1 MIKINL
7 LNSYKMAANPG
18 RGSDNTSMSDDDEQK
33 QIIKDFLK
41 RMLVL
46 FIGPLG
52 FFIYESQTIP
62 ILQTTLAETTRKYN
76 ELKQFN
82 DSKQGLTQEI
92 KKYEIEQARF
102 NAQMDFINKIDH
114 DKVNEYRLF
123 EHLKTSTPD
132 NVWINKLDLN
142 GNLLVINAESDD
154 AKVIATFIQR
164 LSNVEFITN
173 LIPLNQ
179 SNKKGFAGTDVSTTV
194 FTVKAQL
201 NSGKQQ

>member
-18 RGSDNTSMSDDDEQK
+18 GGSGNTSMSDDDEQK
-33 QIIKDFLK
+33 QVTKDFLK

-52 FFIYESQTIP
+52 FFIYEYQTIP
-62 ILQTTLAETTRKYN
+62 VLQATLAETTQKYN

-154 AKVIATFIQR
+154 VKVIATFIQR
-164 LSNVEFITN
+164 LSNVDFITN